1 MNNLMNLVYLAG
13 LREGYEWDEILINKL
28 TIPYYNPLGKDE
40 SSEDVSKKSKFIL
53 YIITPDFEVG
63 DFATITNLSN
73 RQDDSLLVLVNCYDK
88 NHDLESPRPMTEKE
102 KSLNRSINLSLEY
115 LHTVSS
121 NKVAVCDS
129 INNAIEYLLCSYT
142 QLVLN
147 EKYLKTDNGR
157 KAEID
162 YAKELKM
169 LAQNYN
175 IPVITAMQTNR
186 IEETSPISY
195 ENDKIKGSK
204 PLKIFLSHPMSGL
217 SEDEIMNIRYK
228 AYHYIASKINENI
241 EIIDNYHH
249 KDIPENAGRLWHLG
263 TSIRQMEEA
272 DAIYFCDGW
281 EKSEGCNIERKICAL
296 YHLRVIK

>member
-63 DFATITNLSN
+63 DFATITKLSN

-147 EKYLKTDNGR
+147 EKYLKTDNER

-162 YAKELKM
+162 YAKEFGETVPINHENK
-169 LAQNYN
+169 NN
-175 IPVITAMQTNR
+175 EHKPV
-186 IEETSPISY
+186 
-195 ENDKIKGSK
+195 
-204 PLKIFLSHPMSGL
+204 KIFLSHPMSGL